1 MNQKAQVSLEY
12 ILITLAIV
20 VVLSLIVIQATSLY
34 SRNIK
39 SIDNRAIKEAYEKI
53 QANIDISEILENYTE
68 EITLMPEREWNFEKI
83 NNNRY
88 KIFNEDREYT
98 LESINEITFYFTTI
112 KEETKIIFKK
122 ENKKITIEKK

>member
-39 SIDNRAIKEAYEKI
+39 AIDNRAIKEAYEKI
-53 QANIDISEILENYTE
+53 QGNIDISEILENYTE
-68 EITLMPEREWNFEKI
+68 EIILMPEREWNFEKI
-83 NNNRY
+83 KNNKY
-88 KIFNEDREYT
+88 KIYNEDKEYI
-98 LESINEITFYFTTI
+98 LESINEINFYFKNI
-112 KEETKIIFKK
+112 KEETTIVFKK
-122 ENKKITIEKK
+122 ENNKITIEKK